1 MSCGLILY
9 IQDGE
14 EKKAVEVPPDATI
27 ADVAEQAGISTSSHL
42 LFDGRRFPASSKEP
56 LADIG
61 VGQQVTLGVLREE
74 WRWEE
79 GAKVV
84 DDHGAAV
91 FETVKVRYSITRV
104 NRAINLGEHVKIRFT
119 ILKTNKKVHSF
130 GFVNPQLPASC
141 ETEWIQSRKDGAFFP
156 EGLRRIGPDGSW
168 CEIEVDPSGNLL
180 TWTIWRSSDG
190 GGEGE
195 TGTHTIQVTSFWP
208 CAPTVCTHN
217 KSNSNFL
224 VDPTL

>member
-14 EKKAVEVPPDATI
+14 EKKAVEVPPDATV
-27 ADVAEQAGISTSSHL
+27 ADVAQQAGVSTSSQF

-74 WRWEE
+74 WRWDE
-79 GAKVV
+79 GAKAVK
-84 DDHGAAV
+84 DHDAAV
-91 FETVKVRYSITRV
+91 FETVKSRYSITRV

-130 GFVNPQLPASC
+130 GFVTPELPAAC
-141 ETEWIQSRKDGAFFP
+141 ETEWIQSRRDGALFP
-156 EGLRRIGPDGSW
+156 KDLRRIGTNDSW
-168 CEIEVDPSGNLL
+168 CEIEVDPSGKLL
-180 TWTIWRSSDG
+180 TWTTYRATQDG
-190 GGEGE
+190 VPDDDS
-195 TGTHTIQVTSFWP
+195 GTLTIQLTP
-208 CAPTVCTHN
+208 
-217 KSNSNFL
+217 FL
-224 VDPTL
+224 ALRQ